1 LPRPQKLDHS
11 PTAEEVPLIQVGTAY
26 NVLAV
31 NPSVPVNSLLVLTA
45 DNGVSHKQS
54 NVLNQLEGRRS
65 SGAHTS
71 KLAPHTL
78 LPPTP
83 ACLMSQ
89 ISSFHMRDC
98 KLR

>member
-1 LPRPQKLDHS
+1 MPRSQKLDHS

-54 NVLNQLEGRRS
+54 NVLNQLEGTAIF
-65 SGAHTS
+65 GGTH
-71 KLAPHTL
+71 L
-78 LPPTP
+78 
-83 ACLMSQ
+83 
-89 ISSFHMRDC
+89 
-98 KLR
+98 